1 MTDHLV
7 YFLIGFI
14 AQLFD
19 GVLGMGYGV
28 VSSSLLLSTGLT
40 PLAASSTV
48 HFSEIFTTGMSAYWH
63 SKFGNVDKALFKKL
77 VIPGAIGGILGAY
90 ILTQVP
96 GEGLLKAL
104 VSVYLLV
111 MSVRIILKSLNKTT
125 SLAPLK
131 KIAPLGF
138 VGGFFDAIGGGGWG
152 PIVTATLF
160 GRGHKTHI
168 VIGSVNAAE
177 FIVTLCQ
184 SATFVTMIGLVHLDI
199 TMALVLGG
207 ALSAPAGAFLCRKY
221 ASKNAGLAIG
231 GFNSIISVHT
241 LYRSILGLLH

>member
-1 MTDHLV
+1 MTDHLI

-90 ILTQVP
+90 ILSQVP

-104 VSVYLLV
+104 VSIYLLI
-111 MSVRIILKSLNKTT
+111 MSIRIIFKSLNKSIT
-125 SLAPLK
+125 LAPLK
-131 KIAPLGF
+131 RIAPLGLA
-138 VGGFFDAIGGGGWG
+138 GGFFDAIGGGGWG
-152 PIVTATLF
+152 PIVTATLL
-160 GRGHKTHI
+160 GRGHKSHI
-168 VIGSVNAAE
+168 VVGSVNAAE
-177 FIVTLCQ
+177 FVVTICQ
-184 SATFVTMIGLVHLDI
+184 SATFFTMIGLANLNI
-199 TMALVLGG
+199 TIALVLGG
-207 ALSAPAGAFLCRKY
+207 SLSAPAGAFLCRKY

-231 GFNSIISVHT
+231 GFNSIISLQT
-241 LYRSILGLLH
+241 LYRSILSLLH